1 MEVNI
6 EVFKSCLKEQKYRE
20 SSIHSYLNCMKQLQ
34 TFFEKYKIEDIT
46 IELISNHVDWLIE
59 DKEISH
65 SYHKQILTAIQKY
78 FDLVLNKQ
86 IDLSDI
92 NPKHQDFQL
101 PNCIS
106 KSQIKL
112 MIDKTTNLKH
122 KVIICLLYSA
132 GLRLNELLSLNVKD
146 IDCAKKVI
154 RIYHENDNTERIVM
168 LSPILIDLLPRYY
181 EKYKPT
187 NLILDGQGGKTY
199 TGKSVQLVVK
209 QAALRSGINIHVTP
223 QCLRHSFASHLLE
236 SGTDI
241 HHVKELLGHQSIKT
255 TENYTHTSNIEK
267 TNIKSPLDLL

>member
-6 EVFKSCLKEQKYRE
+6 ELFKSCLKEQKYRE

-34 TFFEKYKIEDIT
+34 SFFERYNIEDIT
-46 IELISNHVDWLIE
+46 IELISNHVNWLIE

-65 SYHKQILTAIQKY
+65 SYHKQLLTSIQKY
-78 FDLVLNKQ
+78 FDMVLNKK

-106 KSQIKL
+106 KSQVKL
-112 MIDKTTNLKH
+112 MIDQTTNLKH

-132 GLRLNELLSLNVKD
+132 GLRLNELLKLAVKD
-146 IDCAKKVI
+146 IDCVSKVI
-154 RIYHENDNTERIVM
+154 RIYQEKDDSERIVM
-168 LSPILIDLLPRYY
+168 LSPTLIDLLPKYY
-181 EKYKPT
+181 EKYNPT
-187 NLILDGQGGKTY
+187 NLILDGQGGKIY

-209 QAALRSGINIHVTP
+209 QAAIRSGINIHVTP

-241 HHVKELLGHQSIKT
+241 HHVQELLGHQSIKT

>member
-1 MEVNI
+1 MVVN
-6 EVFKSCLKEQKYRE
+6 VDLFKSCLREQKYRE
-20 SSIHSYLNCMKQLQ
+20 SSIQSYLNCIKQLQ
-34 TFFEKYKIEDIT
+34 SFLERHKEENIT
-46 IELISNHVDWLIE
+46 VELISKHINWLIA

-78 FDLVLNKQ
+78 FDLVLNKK

-92 NPKHQDFQL
+92 NPKNHDSQL
-101 PNCIS
+101 PSCINRL
-106 KSQIKL
+106 QIKL

-122 KVIICLLYSA
+122 KIIICLLYSA
-132 GLRLNELLSLNVKD
+132 GLRPNELLRLTVND
-146 IDCAKKVI
+146 IDTVNKVI
-154 RIYHENDNTERIVM
+154 HIFQEKDNKERIVM
-168 LSPILIDLLPRYY
+168 LSPTLVEILPKYY

-199 TGKSVQLVVK
+199 TGKSVQQVVK
-209 QAALRSGINIHVTP
+209 QAAIRSEINFAVTP

-241 HHVKELLGHQSIKT
+241 HHVQELLGHQSIKT
-255 TENYTHTSNIEK
+255 TENYIHTSNIIN